1 MRALLALPLL
11 LCGVTLFAG
20 TARADYVSIKKA
32 SLSSAVID
40 DLAINSARWT
50 GWRAVDEDRSIA
62 IEINYTWSAATAVT
76 MRCETTDDASTA
88 NDSGFDLHILSDS
101 ATAGTS
107 DSVTHTWSN
116 AVSASEKW
124 TWTVSNLPHN
134 YINCVF
140 NGTSADG
147 SDKVTVKT
155 RGVTP

>member
-1 MRALLALPLL
+1 MRLRVLLPVLSLL
-11 LCGVTLFAG
+11 LCGVAVD
-20 TARADYVSIKKA
+20 ARADYVTMKKE
-32 SLSSAVID
+32 SLSSARID
-40 DLAINSARWT
+40 DLAISAARWT
-50 GWRAVDEDRSIA
+50 GWVEVQERRSLVL
-62 IEINYTWSAATAVT
+62 EIDYTWSAASAVT
-76 MRCETTDDASTA
+76 MRCETSDSAATA

-107 DSVTHTWSN
+107 SSVTHTWSN

-124 TWTVSNLPHN
+124 SWTVSNLPHN
-134 YINCVF
+134 YVNCVF